1 MTDNLI
7 NSIGRYCRAF
17 RMVTLDK
24 TLREVASKSN
34 SNEKSLS
41 SFEHGR
47 ANNIHHLVCYIK
59 SCEDDKTR
67 DLFYAGLTEQLMKES
82 VE

>member
-7 NSIGRYCRAF
+7 SNIGRYCRAF
-17 RMVTLDK
+17 RLVQLEK
-24 TLREVASKSN
+24 TLKEVASKSN

-47 ANNIHHLVCYIK
+47 ANNIHHLICYIM
-59 SCEDDKTR
+59 SCEDAKTR
-67 DLFYAGLTEQLMKES
+67 DLFYAGLTEQLKES
-82 VE
+82 EE